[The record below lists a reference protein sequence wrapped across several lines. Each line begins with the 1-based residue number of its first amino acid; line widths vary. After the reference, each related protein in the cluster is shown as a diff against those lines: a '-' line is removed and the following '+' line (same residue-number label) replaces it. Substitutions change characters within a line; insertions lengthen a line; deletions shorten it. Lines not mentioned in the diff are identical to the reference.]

1 MGSVYYVDFENV
13 HYDGLKG
20 IEKLDSKDQVLIY
33 CRENDLEHIKR
44 EIHKTKAKVCCRI
57 VNGVSKNA
65 LDFELLT
72 DLFMS
77 KFDGVKYVI
86 SNDKGFDAAV
96 NRGMRNNNLIFRKKS
111 IKSTSFETRFSYY
124 GDGCKEVVI
133 C

>member
-1 MGSVYYVDFENV
+1 
-13 HYDGLKG
+13 
-20 IEKLDSKDQVLIY
+20 
-33 CRENDLEHIKR
+33 
-44 EIHKTKAKVCCRI
+44 
-57 VNGVSKNA
+57 
-65 LDFELLT
+65 
-72 DLFMS
+72 MS